1 MLVRR
6 ADRGFARAGL
16 ARLKFRIAIQPDLL
30 PKNAYSDRW
39 VPRLT
44 ELGHEV
50 RLVSVSSPD
59 FLERVAECD
68 GFLWWF
74 PPIARVREVGKLLLG
89 ALDHSAKVMVHPDLR
104 SCWHFDDKIA
114 QAYLLQSSGVPMPK
128 TWVFWRYDM
137 AMEFFRTATYP
148 LVTKLSSGVRS
159 ENVALLRNAK
169 EARRM
174 ARRMFGTGVETLL
187 PRRFAKLRVAVR
199 PFRNAWRFALGRPPL
214 QRPAVHRNYML
225 VQEFVEGNEFDTR
238 VTVIGN
244 RAFAFRR
251 SNRPNDF
258 RASGSHIQDD
268 DPSKID
274 LDAIRLAFAAA
285 QTLRMPALCFDIL
298 RHQGSPVITEIS
310 YYFNAPSIRECPGHW
325 RERDGELDWMAGS
338 THAED
343 AVLDDFLARLT
354 SFRNKS

>member
-1 MLVRR
+1 VQHPVNDCEKLRVV
-6 ADRGFARAGL
+6 F
-16 ARLKFRIAIQPDLL
+16 KIAIQPDLL
-30 PKNAYSDRW
+30 PQNSYSDRW

-44 ELGHEV
+44 EMGHQVE
-50 RLVSVSSPD
+50 LVSVSSPD
-59 FLERVAECD
+59 FLERVSACD

-74 PPIARVREVGKLLLG
+74 PPIARVREVGKVLLS

-114 QAYLLQSSGVPMPK
+114 QAYLLQASGIPTPK
-128 TWVFWRYDM
+128 TWVFWRYDV
-137 AMEFFRTATYP
+137 AMEFFRTTRYP

-159 ENVALLRNAK
+159 ENVALLRNRA
-169 EARRM
+169 EAERM
-174 ARRMFGTGVETLL
+174 ARRMFGAGVETLL
-187 PRRFAKLRVAVR
+187 PRRLGALRVAVR
-199 PFRNAWRFALGRPPL
+199 PLRNALRLVLGHPPL
-214 QRPAVHRNYML
+214 QRPAVHRNSML

-251 SNRPNDF
+251 ANRPNDF
-258 RASGSHIQDD
+258 RASGSHLKND
-268 DPSKID
+268 DPAKIE
-274 LDAIRLAFAAA
+274 LDAIRLAFETAR
-285 QTLRMPALCFDIL
+285 TLRMPALCFDIL
-298 RHQGSPVITEIS
+298 RRDGQPVITEIS

-325 RERDGELDWMAGS
+325 RERDAELEWVEGS

-354 SFRNKS
+354 SFRNKF